1 MSRSFIHHQLDAYR
15 VALDLAV
22 AGAGI
27 ADRVPRGYR
36 GLADQLKRSA
46 PAVAL
51 LIAEGANRFS
61 SPQKRQRYVEAR
73 GECGEAAATVE
84 VLAALGVLSNEEAEP
99 FYEIAG
105 RVGAMLTGLIGRH
118 S

>member
-1 MSRSFIHHQLDAYR
+1 MSEFLHHRLDVYHL
-15 VALDLAV
+15 ALELAGS
-22 AGAGI
+22 ARRI

-36 GLADQLKRSA
+36 GLAEQLLRSG

-51 LIAEGANRFS
+51 LVAEGANRFTA
-61 SPQKRQRYVEAR
+61 PQKRQRFIEAR

-84 VLAALGVLSNEEAEP
+84 VLQVMGLVSAKELGSFEETAS
-99 FYEIAG
+99 
-105 RVGAMLTGLIGRH
+105 RVGKMLTALVKKH